1 VIFGTILRVRAG
13 SSGTPRD
20 AIRIIDAFSAP
31 VDVNQA
37 ARIANAMYFVGQR
50 RGA

>member
-1 VIFGTILRVRAG
+1 MPRTLCGYGLV

-20 AIRIIDAFSAP
+20 AIRIIAGFSAP

-37 ARIANAMYFVGQR
+37 ARIANAM
-50 RGA
+50 